1 MKFNLEDL
9 YNQAEEDAVSV
20 EIPQPLGM
28 CIIANGV
35 KIQKFSDRIEM
46 LNMSKGGSY
55 YQEMTED
62 EYMMFYENG
71 WRAGG
76 LALSMKNC
84 LHKLGLIE
92 IQIQKEL
99 NTRKNDKHMHG
110 LKSRRATLL
119 LKYADLK
126 LKFNSNK

>member
-55 YQEMTED
+55 KR
-62 EYMMFYENG
+62 N
-71 WRAGG
+71 
-76 LALSMKNC
+76 
-84 LHKLGLIE
+84 
-92 IQIQKEL
+92 
-99 NTRKNDKHMHG
+99 
-110 LKSRRATLL
+110 
-119 LKYADLK
+119 
-126 LKFNSNK
+126 